1 MVLQMTY
8 LNFSNHAICIDSF
21 KNATFALAKLS
32 GTGFTRLFIYIL
44 PNNYWALYID
54 LFKVF
59 LVGTT
64 LKLPCNIPESFS
76 EVNFLF
82 VLYAVYKTWSTM
94 VIKFHSFK
102 NELCII
108 LSYNAWVQ
116 ALFVKIKVHPAASV
130 IISLQGELLLKKRVS
145 LTLSMI
151 SVFPK
156 FFFYLFIFRRCM
168 HTSVQYTIVLCQ
180 S

>member
-1 MVLQMTY
+1 MPP
-8 LNFSNHAICIDSF
+8 
-21 KNATFALAKLS
+21 
-32 GTGFTRLFIYIL
+32 L

-54 LFKVF
+54 LFKEF

-130 IISLQGELLLKKRVS
+130 IISLQGKHLLKKRVS

-151 SVFPK
+151 SVFFSIFS
-156 FFFYLFIFRRCM
+156 FFVDACILVYNTRLCYAKVREHIELFTVPI
-168 HTSVQYTIVLCQ
+168 
-180 S
+180 

>member
-1 MVLQMTY
+1 MPPLHCM
-8 LNFSNHAICIDSF
+8 
-21 KNATFALAKLS
+21 AKLS
-32 GTGFTRLFIYIL
+32 GTELYINIYIYIKYWHPWSGFTRLFIYIL

-54 LFKVF
+54 LFKEF

-130 IISLQGELLLKKRVS
+130 IISLQGKLLLKKRVS

-151 SVFPK
+151 SVF
-156 FFFYLFIFRRCM
+156 FLSFHF
-168 HTSVQYTIVLCQ
+168 S
-180 S
+180 